1 MCSRGAA
8 KNTFYLKKVGVTHV
22 LNTAEGQQS
31 GTVDTNEK
39 FYKPFGIKYKGLK
52 LLDVPQ
58 ANIALHFNEVVE
70 FIEEGLEGGGKVLVN
85 CQMGV
90 SRSSAAVLAYLMMRH
105 SMTAVEALTE
115 VRKHRDVRPN
125 DGFLRQLAE
134 LDNKL
139 RRERGLLV
147 K

>member
-1 MCSRGAA
+1 MSR
-8 KNTFYLKKVGVTHV
+8 
-22 LNTAEGQQS
+22 
-31 GTVDTNEK
+31 
-39 FYKPFGIKYKGLK
+39 PFGIKYKGLK

-70 FIEEGLEGGGKVLVN
+70 FIEEGLEGGGEKSLLSLSTVLPGKVLVN

-115 VRKHRDVRPN
+115 VRKVCFRSALEDDSR
-125 DGFLRQLAE
+125 
-134 LDNKL
+134 
-139 RRERGLLV
+139 
-147 K
+147 